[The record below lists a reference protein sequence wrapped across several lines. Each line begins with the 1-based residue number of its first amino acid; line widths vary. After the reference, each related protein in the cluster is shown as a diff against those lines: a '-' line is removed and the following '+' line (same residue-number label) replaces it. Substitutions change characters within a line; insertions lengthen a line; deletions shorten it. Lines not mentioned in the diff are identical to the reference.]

1 MDSTLAPPAPL
12 SARQRAAQRP
22 PRRVAPSP
30 PAPADPSPW
39 RQVLGE
45 PALGDAQVRLLVQL
59 SRRRRVA
66 SGDVI
71 FGGPQP
77 ATHLVLLLSGDVALG
92 TPDGEGGLRSERC
105 MAAPAWLDASSA
117 WLATPFPLTAMAL
130 NDVVV
135 AELPVED
142 LRTLLPQSPEL
153 ADRLLVVL
161 AQRIHELTD
170 AARDLRTKDAPSR
183 LAHWLLLRCEAAGIG
198 AAEAG
203 PQVLML
209 QQRKRDIASELGIT
223 PETLSRLIR
232 SFTRQGV
239 LEVAGY
245 RVTLHDLAA
254 LRALAGED

>member
-12 SARQRAAQRP
+12 SARHRAAQRP

-30 PAPADPSPW
+30 PAPADPAPW

-45 PALGDAQVRLLVQL
+45 PALGDAQVRLLQSL
-59 SRRRRVA
+59 ARRRRVA

-77 ATHLVLLLSGDVALG
+77 SHHLVLLLSGDVALG

-117 WLATPFPLTAMAL
+117 WLAAPFPLTALAL

-135 AELPVED
+135 ADLPVEE
-142 LRTLLPQSPEL
+142 LRAVLPQFPEL

-183 LAHWLLLRCEAAGIG
+183 LAHWLLLRCEAAGVRG
-198 AAEAG
+198 DG

-239 LEVAGY
+239 LEVTGY

>member
-1 MDSTLAPPAPL
+1 
-12 SARQRAAQRP
+12 
-22 PRRVAPSP
+22 
-30 PAPADPSPW
+30 
-39 RQVLGE
+39 VLGA
-45 PALGDAQVRLLVQL
+45 PALGDAQLRLLVQL

-77 ATHLVLLLSGDVALG
+77 AAHLVLLLSGDVALG

-117 WLATPFPLTAMAL
+117 WLGAAFPLTALAL
-130 NDVVV
+130 NEVVI
-135 AELPVED
+135 AELPVEE
-142 LRTLLPQSPEL
+142 LRALLPQTPEL

-198 AAEAG
+198 GADADAG

-239 LEVAGY
+239 LDVAGY

-254 LRALAGED
+254 LRTLAGEA

>member
-1 MDSTLAPPAPL
+1 
-12 SARQRAAQRP
+12 
-22 PRRVAPSP
+22 VAPSP

-45 PALGDAQVRLLVQL
+45 PALDDTQVRQLLQL

-71 FGGPQP
+71 FGGPQ
-77 ATHLVLLLSGDVALG
+77 AAGHLVLLLSGDVALG

-117 WLATPFPLTAMAL
+117 WLATPFPLTALAL
-130 NDVVV
+130 NDVVI
-135 AELPVED
+135 AELPVDD
-142 LRTLLPQSPEL
+142 LRALLPQAPAL

-183 LAHWLLLRCEAAGIG
+183 LAHWLLLRCEAAGVTG
-198 AAEAG
+198 DG
-203 PQVLML
+203 PRVLML

-239 LEVAGY
+239 LEVTGY
-245 RVTLHDLAA
+245 RVTLHDLAG
-254 LRALAGED
+254 LRALAGEG